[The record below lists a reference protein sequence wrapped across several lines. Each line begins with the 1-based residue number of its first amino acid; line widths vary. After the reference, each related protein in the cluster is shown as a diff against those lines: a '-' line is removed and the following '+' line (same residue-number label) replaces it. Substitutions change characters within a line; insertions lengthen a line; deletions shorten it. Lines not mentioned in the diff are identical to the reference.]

1 MEALLI
7 LGQLAY
13 GMHHYHKTPI
23 EEPSQTTVF
32 DEGLDEIDWTK
43 VGNFRTESS
52 ENNVEWIIITQ
63 NQTQGDDMDVL
74 NFIKDYQKI
83 LITRVDDISLS
94 ITSGGVT
101 DWEDY
106 KARVGEIQGV
116 TYALDE
122 MKALLKKVKYID
134 DTDRT

>member
-1 MEALLI
+1 
-7 LGQLAY
+7 
-13 GMHHYHKTPI
+13 
-23 EEPSQTTVF
+23 
-32 DEGLDEIDWTK
+32 
-43 VGNFRTESS
+43 
-52 ENNVEWIIITQ
+52 
-63 NQTQGDDMDVL
+63 MDVVS
-74 NFIKDYQKI
+74 FIKDYQKI

-94 ITSGGVT
+94 MTSGGVT

-122 MKALLKKVKYID
+122 LKALLKKVKYID

>member
-1 MEALLI
+1 
-7 LGQLAY
+7 
-13 GMHHYHKTPI
+13 
-23 EEPSQTTVF
+23 
-32 DEGLDEIDWTK
+32 
-43 VGNFRTESS
+43 
-52 ENNVEWIIITQ
+52 
-63 NQTQGDDMDVL
+63 MDVVS
-74 NFIKDYQKI
+74 FIKDYQKI
-83 LITRVDDISLS
+83 LINRIDDVSLS

-122 MKALLKKVKYID
+122 LKALLKKVKYVD

>member
-1 MEALLI
+1 
-7 LGQLAY
+7 
-13 GMHHYHKTPI
+13 
-23 EEPSQTTVF
+23 
-32 DEGLDEIDWTK
+32 
-43 VGNFRTESS
+43 
-52 ENNVEWIIITQ
+52 
-63 NQTQGDDMDVL
+63 MDVL

-83 LITRVDDISLS
+83 LINRVDDISVS

>member
-1 MEALLI
+1 
-7 LGQLAY
+7 
-13 GMHHYHKTPI
+13 
-23 EEPSQTTVF
+23 
-32 DEGLDEIDWTK
+32 
-43 VGNFRTESS
+43 
-52 ENNVEWIIITQ
+52 
-63 NQTQGDDMDVL
+63 MDVL

-83 LITRVDDISLS
+83 LINRIDDVSLS

-122 MKALLKKVKYID
+122 LQALLKKSNYD
-134 DTDRT
+134 EDTSSS

>member
-1 MEALLI
+1 
-7 LGQLAY
+7 
-13 GMHHYHKTPI
+13 
-23 EEPSQTTVF
+23 
-32 DEGLDEIDWTK
+32 
-43 VGNFRTESS
+43 
-52 ENNVEWIIITQ
+52 
-63 NQTQGDDMDVL
+63 MDVL

-83 LITRVDDISLS
+83 LINRVEDICVS
-94 ITSGGVT
+94 IRSGGVT

-122 MKALLKKVKYID
+122 MKALLKKVKYVD

>member
-1 MEALLI
+1 
-7 LGQLAY
+7 
-13 GMHHYHKTPI
+13 
-23 EEPSQTTVF
+23 
-32 DEGLDEIDWTK
+32 
-43 VGNFRTESS
+43 
-52 ENNVEWIIITQ
+52 
-63 NQTQGDDMDVL
+63 MDVVS
-74 NFIKDYQKI
+74 FIKDYQKI
-83 LITRVDDISLS
+83 LINRIDDVSLS

-122 MKALLKKVKYID
+122 LKALLKKVKYID

>member
-1 MEALLI
+1 
-7 LGQLAY
+7 
-13 GMHHYHKTPI
+13 
-23 EEPSQTTVF
+23 
-32 DEGLDEIDWTK
+32 
-43 VGNFRTESS
+43 
-52 ENNVEWIIITQ
+52 
-63 NQTQGDDMDVL
+63 MDVL

-134 DTDRT
+134 DTDRP

>member
-1 MEALLI
+1 
-7 LGQLAY
+7 
-13 GMHHYHKTPI
+13 
-23 EEPSQTTVF
+23 
-32 DEGLDEIDWTK
+32 
-43 VGNFRTESS
+43 
-52 ENNVEWIIITQ
+52 
-63 NQTQGDDMDVL
+63 MDVL
-74 NFIKDYQKI
+74 NFIKDYQKV
-83 LITRVDDISLS
+83 LINRIDDISLS

-122 MKALLKKVKYID
+122 LKALLKKVKYID

>member
-1 MEALLI
+1 
-7 LGQLAY
+7 
-13 GMHHYHKTPI
+13 
-23 EEPSQTTVF
+23 
-32 DEGLDEIDWTK
+32 
-43 VGNFRTESS
+43 
-52 ENNVEWIIITQ
+52 
-63 NQTQGDDMDVL
+63 MDVL

-83 LITRVDDISLS
+83 LINRIDDVSLS

-122 MKALLKKVKYID
+122 LKALLKKVKYID

>member
-1 MEALLI
+1 
-7 LGQLAY
+7 
-13 GMHHYHKTPI
+13 
-23 EEPSQTTVF
+23 
-32 DEGLDEIDWTK
+32 
-43 VGNFRTESS
+43 
-52 ENNVEWIIITQ
+52 
-63 NQTQGDDMDVL
+63 MDVL

-83 LITRVDDISLS
+83 LINRIEDVSLS

-122 MKALLKKVKYID
+122 LKALLKKVKYID

>member
-1 MEALLI
+1 
-7 LGQLAY
+7 
-13 GMHHYHKTPI
+13 
-23 EEPSQTTVF
+23 
-32 DEGLDEIDWTK
+32 
-43 VGNFRTESS
+43 
-52 ENNVEWIIITQ
+52 
-63 NQTQGDDMDVL
+63 MDVL

-94 ITSGGVT
+94 ITSGGVKN
-101 DWEDY
+101 WEDY

>member
-1 MEALLI
+1 
-7 LGQLAY
+7 
-13 GMHHYHKTPI
+13 
-23 EEPSQTTVF
+23 
-32 DEGLDEIDWTK
+32 
-43 VGNFRTESS
+43 
-52 ENNVEWIIITQ
+52 
-63 NQTQGDDMDVL
+63 MDVL

-94 ITSGGVT
+94 ITSGGVP

>member
-1 MEALLI
+1 
-7 LGQLAY
+7 
-13 GMHHYHKTPI
+13 
-23 EEPSQTTVF
+23 
-32 DEGLDEIDWTK
+32 
-43 VGNFRTESS
+43 
-52 ENNVEWIIITQ
+52 
-63 NQTQGDDMDVL
+63 MDVL
-74 NFIKDYQKI
+74 NFIKDYQKV
-83 LITRVDDISLS
+83 LINRIDDISLS

-122 MKALLKKVKYID
+122 LKALLKKVKYVD

>member
-1 MEALLI
+1 
-7 LGQLAY
+7 
-13 GMHHYHKTPI
+13 
-23 EEPSQTTVF
+23 
-32 DEGLDEIDWTK
+32 
-43 VGNFRTESS
+43 
-52 ENNVEWIIITQ
+52 
-63 NQTQGDDMDVL
+63 MDVL

-106 KARVGEIQGV
+106 KARVAEIQGV

>member
-1 MEALLI
+1 
-7 LGQLAY
+7 
-13 GMHHYHKTPI
+13 
-23 EEPSQTTVF
+23 
-32 DEGLDEIDWTK
+32 
-43 VGNFRTESS
+43 
-52 ENNVEWIIITQ
+52 
-63 NQTQGDDMDVL
+63 MDVVS
-74 NFIKDYQKI
+74 FIKDYQKI
-83 LITRVDDISLS
+83 LINRIDDISLS

-122 MKALLKKVKYID
+122 LKALLKKVKYID

>member
-1 MEALLI
+1 
-7 LGQLAY
+7 
-13 GMHHYHKTPI
+13 
-23 EEPSQTTVF
+23 
-32 DEGLDEIDWTK
+32 
-43 VGNFRTESS
+43 
-52 ENNVEWIIITQ
+52 
-63 NQTQGDDMDVL
+63 MDVL

-94 ITSGGVT
+94 ITSGGVK

>member
-1 MEALLI
+1 
-7 LGQLAY
+7 
-13 GMHHYHKTPI
+13 
-23 EEPSQTTVF
+23 
-32 DEGLDEIDWTK
+32 
-43 VGNFRTESS
+43 
-52 ENNVEWIIITQ
+52 
-63 NQTQGDDMDVL
+63 MDVL

-94 ITSGGVT
+94 ITSGGET
-101 DWEDY
+101 DWEDN

>member
-1 MEALLI
+1 
-7 LGQLAY
+7 
-13 GMHHYHKTPI
+13 
-23 EEPSQTTVF
+23 
-32 DEGLDEIDWTK
+32 
-43 VGNFRTESS
+43 
-52 ENNVEWIIITQ
+52 
-63 NQTQGDDMDVL
+63 MDVL
-74 NFIKDYQKI
+74 SFIKDYQKI
-83 LITRVDDISLS
+83 LINRIDDVSLS

-122 MKALLKKVKYID
+122 LKALLKKVKYVD